1 METLD
6 RTMNMK
12 IIVHIL
18 WQFPSGN
25 VRKPAGVLKTL
36 IE

>member
-12 IIVHIL
+12 IIVQIL
-18 WQFPSGN
+18 GKFPSGN
-25 VRKPAGVLKTL
+25 VRKPAGV
-36 IE
+36 

>member
-12 IIVHIL
+12 IIVQIL
-18 WQFPSGN
+18 GKFPSGN
-25 VRKPAGVLKTL
+25 VRKRPAFEKL
-36 IE
+36 

>member
-12 IIVHIL
+12 IIVQFL
-18 WQFPSGN
+18 GQFPSGN
-25 VRKPAGVLKTL
+25 VRKPAGVWKTL

>member
-12 IIVHIL
+12 IIVQIL
-18 WQFPSGN
+18 RQFPSGN
-25 VRKPAGVLKTL
+25 VRKPAGV
-36 IE
+36 